1 MSSNQELDNFLSPH
15 SSYYGHFTPENF
27 VFNANL
33 QEFAQ
38 KVSFICNL
46 ESAGKIESEDAY
58 NKIKA
63 LWKALKTSK
72 AELGID
78 SNPLDTK

>member
-46 ESAGKIESEDAY
+46 E
-58 NKIKA
+58 A
-63 LWKALKTSK
+63 LVQ
-72 AELGID
+72 
-78 SNPLDTK
+78 SNY